1 MSPAATRIRS
11 WRAGSALRGS
21 LSRVGP
27 QNDPDPENVMTP
39 VPDREAAQDAA
50 LDAVEPERLLAGEDE
65 HSTYVDDAV
74 HWTKVYTELLDFK
87 RSLLTLAEQEVAA
100 MDEDAASE
108 VRETDLKVLRAEAA
122 RFQRRLGFWQERTR
136 VLGGQPGTESEQPRQ

>member
-1 MSPAATRIRS
+1 
-11 WRAGSALRGS
+11 
-21 LSRVGP
+21 
-27 QNDPDPENVMTP
+27 MTP
-39 VPDREAAQDAA
+39 VPDREAAQEAA

-136 VLGGQPGTESEQPRQ
+136 VLGGPPGTESEQPRQ